1 MKATQKKIKIF
12 EFFPSQTKIEW
23 LDTYNNM
30 YLNSL
35 TYNKQSYQY
44 KECIDNM
51 NKILMFLKFKTI

>member
-1 MKATQKKIKIF
+1 MKTTQQKIKIF
-12 EFFPSQTKIEW
+12 EFFPAQTKIEW